1 MTEKERWKDSKLD
14 QNNKTSWISYKM
26 KNIFIHLQ
34 NKDQEI
40 KYNDLNILRYYKE
53 KQKAVTICIF
63 TLVRIPV
70 FQRVTKWK
78 LSS

>member
-14 QNNKTSWISYKM
+14 QNNKTSWIWYKM
-26 KNIFIHLQ
+26 KNIFIHLR

-40 KYNDLNILRYYKE
+40 KYNDLNILRYFKE